1 MKKKKKKYNIRT
13 ERVLPTPEF
22 LKKHEVIEKPTNRAG
37 EKRLYVTDQL
47 WIDTYYKKDVISYD
61 QYMTGQR
68 LLALFKKAGRVQKV
82 TMSFDKERIETGY
95 SETFNFSS
103 EAFSDYNKLK
113 RLMGSRSFDCVQD
126 VICFNLSAK
135 EWAIKNSRNVKA
147 SAEIFRLSLDDLADA
162 FKSLQS

>member
-1 MKKKKKKYNIRT
+1 MKKKKKKYNIQT

-22 LKKHEVIEKPTNRAG
+22 LKKHEVIEKQTNRAG

-47 WIDTYYKKDVISYD
+47 WIDTYYKKDVISHD

>member
-22 LKKHEVIEKPTNRAG
+22 LKKHEVIEKQTNRAV

-47 WIDTYYKKDVISYD
+47 WIDTYYKKDIINYD
-61 QYMTGQR
+61 QHQTAIR
-68 LLALFKKAGRVQKV
+68 FLSLFKRAGRVQKV
-82 TMSFDKERIETGY
+82 TMSFSKERMDKTY
-95 SETFNFSS
+95 ADTFNLSS
-103 EAFSDYNKLK
+103 EAFSDYNKIK

-162 FKSLQS
+162 FKSLKS

>member
-22 LKKHEVIEKPTNRAG
+22 LKKHEVIEKQTNRAA

-47 WIDTYYKKDVISYD
+47 WIDTYYKKDIINYD
-61 QYMTGQR
+61 QHQTAIR
-68 LLALFKKAGRVQKV
+68 FLSLFKRAGRVQKV
-82 TMSFDKERIETGY
+82 TMSFSKERMDKTY
-95 SETFNFSS
+95 ADTFNLSS
-103 EAFSDYNKLK
+103 EAFSDYNKIK

-162 FKSLQS
+162 FKSLKS